1 MYKPAPLNHR
11 CVHDVLTRAMSTTT
25 SEESRWDL
33 RCDAEC
39 SRDALLDALEF
50 IGVTV
55 QDCTATAEPPPFSK
69 ADLKRLAGFLMC
81 APNLIRGLNAIVED
95 YADSAAAKGVRH
107 D

>member
-1 MYKPAPLNHR
+1 MLNPAPLNHR
-11 CVHDVLTRAMSTTT
+11 CVHDVLARAMSATA

-50 IGVTV
+50 IGVAV
-55 QDCTATAEPPPFSK
+55 QDCTTTAGPHPFSQ

-81 APNLIRGLNAIVED
+81 APDLIRGLNAIVEG
-95 YADSAAAKGVRH
+95 YADSTAAEEVRH